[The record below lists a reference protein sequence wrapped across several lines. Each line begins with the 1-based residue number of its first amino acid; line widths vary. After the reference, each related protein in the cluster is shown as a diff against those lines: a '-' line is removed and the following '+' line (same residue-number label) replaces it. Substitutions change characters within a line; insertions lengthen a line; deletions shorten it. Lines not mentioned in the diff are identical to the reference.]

1 MDDSLQIWL
10 CLLHVNRCLPPRP
23 SIHDCCMWTGACLRP
38 SIHDCVC
45 CVCTGARPCDLCANR
60 CPPPDIIHPWLSV
73 MWTGACSRPWLCV
86 VCGEVHAPIRDCVC
100 CVCIVWTGACRQ
112 TSSIR
117 DCVCFVWTGARLQTS
132 SIRDCV
138 FCVNSVSVLREQ
150 VPAPKPHPSV
160 THWLCVLC
168 VNRCQPPNL
177 IHLWLTD
184 CVLWTGAC
192 PPHPS
197 VTHCVCCVWTGARPQ
212 TSSIRDSLTV
222 CIVCVNRCPPPNLI
236 HLWLTDCVYCVN
248 RCLPPN
254 LTLTVCIVCVNRCMP
269 PNLIHPWLIDCVYCV
284 CEQVPAPR
292 PHPSWRSWASYRRHK
307 RSWRPRSS
315 SWLPSRLSWRLSARR
330 LTSEFANS
338 TSFSIS
344 SSPLCLKKKKK
355 LIFKIF
361 F

>member
-150 VPAPKPHPSV
+150 VPTPKPHPSV
-160 THWLCVLC
+160 THSLCVLC

-177 IHLWLTD
+177 IHLWLTVY
-184 CVLWTGAC
+184 CEQVPAHLIHLCLTVCTVCEQVPA
-192 PPHPS
+192 PKPHPS
-197 VTHCVCCVWTGARPQ
+197 ATYWLCVLCVWTGARPQ
-212 TSSIRDSLTV
+212 TSSICDSLTVCTVWTGARPQTSHWLCVLCVWTGACPQTSSIHDSLTV
-222 CIVCVNRCPPPNLI
+222 CIVCVNRRPPP
-236 HLWLTDCVYCVN
+236 D
-248 RCLPPN
+248 
-254 LTLTVCIVCVNRCMP
+254 
-269 PNLIHPWLIDCVYCV
+269 LIHPGEAERAAGVTRGAEDQEAAAGCHRGWAGVSPQGSW
-284 CEQVPAPR
+284 QVSLQIP
-292 PHPSWRSWASYRRHK
+292 
-307 RSWRPRSS
+307 
-315 SWLPSRLSWRLSARR
+315 LLSL
-330 LTSEFANS
+330 
-338 TSFSIS
+338 SIS
-344 SSPLCLKKKKK
+344 SSPLC
-355 LIFKIF
+355 F
-361 F
+361 